1 VRRPKGVVVK
11 GEPVETS
18 GWKMTTGDVSVLYI

>member
-18 GWKMTTGDVSVLYI
+18 GIGGVGGR